1 MNIQPMFKKTA
12 MVGAVCSAVLLGAPL
27 ARAAGTAP
35 LSHEAEPGVYKVLT
49 EDEYMRVVL
58 ATWKPG
64 QRDAF
69 HSHPIFVAYSLTDCH
84 RRIYKPDGTF
94 DEKHLKAGS
103 SRVFPAVASHSF
115 ENVGKT
121 ECKNLLIERKK

>member
-1 MNIQPMFKKTA
+1 MKTYMKLLMA
-12 MVGAVCSAVLLGAPL
+12 GVCSSALMGWVLSAS
-27 ARAAGTAP
+27 AADTAP
-35 LSHEAEPGVYKVLT
+35 VSHEADPGVYKVLA

-64 QRDAF
+64 QRDKF
-69 HSHPIFVAYSLTDCH
+69 HSHPIFAAYSLTDCH

-94 DEKHLKAGS
+94 DEKQLKVGS
-103 SRVFPAVASHSF
+103 SRVFTAVASHSF

>member
-1 MNIQPMFKKTA
+1 MKTQTIFKKTA
-12 MVGAVCSAVLLGAPL
+12 MAGAVCGAVMLGAPL
-27 ARAAGTAP
+27 ARAADTAP
-35 LSHEAEPGVYKVLT
+35 LSHDAEPGVYKVLT

-58 ATWKPG
+58 AIWKPG

-69 HSHPIFVAYSLTDCH
+69 HSHPIFAAYSLTDCH

-94 DEKHLKAGS
+94 DEKQLKAGS
-103 SRVFPAVASHSF
+103 SRVFAAEASHSF